1 MTAAGVDEHP
11 APGHLIH
18 IGYAKAGS
26 TFLQEWFAAHPEL
39 AYVKGGFGGFSSI
52 WDVARQ
58 GARLQRRV
66 VYRVTSSEQLSVP
79 SARAGIPGHR
89 GDNWGFTAEAQTAV
103 CSTLAGLFPNARI
116 LLVTRGFRSV
126 SLSGYSQYVR
136 RGGSRDLESLMR
148 DAVPDDLLW
157 NYDRVV
163 GLYETAFGGRL
174 IAMPYE
180 LLRDDPERFI
190 AELQNELGLSEPGP
204 IPPRM
209 NPSLSAAELRWYP
222 RLSRLVEAVPLR
234 GDSRRRLL
242 DRWVGWTQR
251 NRMARPIAV
260 LERLRPSPPIGPS
273 NISDEL
279 LEPFRGRAE
288 TLRGRQLYERYA
300 SEYLL

>member
-1 MTAAGVDEHP
+1 MPASVVDEHP
-11 APGHLIH
+11 PPGHLIH

-39 AYVKGGFGGFSSI
+39 AYVKGGFGGFSTI
-52 WDVARQ
+52 WDVARH
-58 GARLQRRV
+58 GAGPRSRV
-66 VYRVTSSEQLSVP
+66 AYRVTSSEELPVP
-79 SARAGIPGHR
+79 SVRAGIPGHR
-89 GDNWGFTAEAQTAV
+89 DDWAFTAEAQTAV
-103 CSTLAGLFPNARI
+103 CSTLAALFPNARI

-136 RGGSRDLESLMR
+136 AGGSRDLEFLVDS
-148 DAVPDDLLW
+148 AAPDDLVW

-163 GLYETAFGGRL
+163 RLYEAAFDGRL

-180 LLRDDPERFI
+180 LLRDDPRRFV
-190 AELQNELGLSEPGP
+190 AELQAELGLSQPGP
-204 IPPRM
+204 IPPRV
-209 NPSLSAAELRWYP
+209 NQSLSAAELRWYP
-222 RLSRLVEAVPLR
+222 RFTRFVEALPLR

-242 DRWVGWTQR
+242 DRWVGWTQG

-273 NISDEL
+273 DIPDEL
-279 LEPFRGRAE
+279 LEAFRGRAE
-288 TLRGRQLYERYA
+288 ALRGRPLYGRYA